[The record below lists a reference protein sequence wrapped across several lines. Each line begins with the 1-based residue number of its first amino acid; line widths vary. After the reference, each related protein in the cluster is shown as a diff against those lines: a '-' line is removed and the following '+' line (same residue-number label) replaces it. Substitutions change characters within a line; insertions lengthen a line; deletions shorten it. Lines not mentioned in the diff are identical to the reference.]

1 MAELV
6 KPKVAPKKRALIKK
20 KTALETKNKR
30 SVSKENPARAGM
42 RGWLLLAVVVIGA
55 GILIYASGRDNQDIV
70 KSGEDVVQVTEK
82 SGKASIGGAF
92 ELTDHNG
99 NLVTNKTFKG
109 KYMLIYFGYSYCPD
123 ICPTGLTEISNALD
137 LLGSGADKI
146 APIFITVDPAR
157 DTSVHLKEY
166 VTFFHP
172 RLVGL
177 TGTMEQIKTA
187 TRAYRVYFAKVDNK
201 TPDADPEDYTVDHT
215 AIAYLVGPNGEF
227 KQHFGHGTDAKKMAE
242 RIKEIISP

>member
-1 MAELV
+1 MAEPE
-6 KPKVAPKKRALIKK
+6 KPEAAPKKRAPIKK
-20 KTALETKNKR
+20 KTGAEIKDKEPIARQAPAL
-30 SVSKENPARAGM
+30 GGLH
-42 RGWLLLAVVVIGA
+42 GWLLLAVVVIGA
-55 GILIYASGRDNQDIV
+55 GLLIYASGRDNQDIV
-70 KSGEDVVQVTEK
+70 KDGENVVQGTEK
-82 SGKASIGGAF
+82 TGKADIGGTF

-99 NLVTNKTFKG
+99 NSVTNKAFKG
-109 KYMLIYFGYSYCPD
+109 KYMLIYFGYTYCPD
-123 ICPTGLTEISNALD
+123 VCPTGLTEISNALD

-146 APIFITVDPAR
+146 VPIFITVDPAR
-157 DTSVHLKEY
+157 DTSEHLKEY

-201 TPDADPEDYTVDHT
+201 MPDADPEDYTVDHT
-215 AIAYLVGPNGEF
+215 AIAYLMGPNGEF
-227 KQHFGHGTDAKKMAE
+227 RQHFGHGTDAKQMAE

>member
-1 MAELV
+1 M
-6 KPKVAPKKRALIKK
+6 
-20 KTALETKNKR
+20 
-30 SVSKENPARAGM
+30 
-42 RGWLLLAVVVIGA
+42 
-55 GILIYASGRDNQDIV
+55 
-70 KSGEDVVQVTEK
+70 
-82 SGKASIGGAF
+82 
-92 ELTDHNG
+92 
-99 NLVTNKTFKG
+99 
-109 KYMLIYFGYSYCPD
+109 
-123 ICPTGLTEISNALD
+123 TEISNALD

-157 DTSVHLKEY
+157 DTSEHLKEY